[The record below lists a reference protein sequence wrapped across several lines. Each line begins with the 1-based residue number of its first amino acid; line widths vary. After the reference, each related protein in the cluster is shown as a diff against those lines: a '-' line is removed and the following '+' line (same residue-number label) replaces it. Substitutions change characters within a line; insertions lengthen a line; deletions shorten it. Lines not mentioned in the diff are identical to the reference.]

1 MTNKLLEMEYINRVP
16 QENDRRVIL
25 LDITHS
31 GVSLLKEAVEKF
43 KQTIPVRRVAQP
55 EEVSHMIIFL
65 ASDEARYSTGSEFV
79 IDGGV
84 TSTV

>member
-1 MTNKLLEMEYINRVP
+1 MEYINRVP